1 MERQI
6 AFITGASR
14 GIGAAAALAL
24 AERGYDV
31 VLTART
37 VAPGE
42 RHDHGNVAGAPDL
55 RPLPGSLEETAA
67 AVRTRG
73 REALALR
80 ADLLDAQSL
89 ADAVDETEKQWGPI
103 DVLLNNGI
111 VQTAGVM
118 DHVRDLTAENV
129 ERIYRGNVLAPL
141 WLVQRVLPTMVRRG
155 RGTIVNMVSESGFTD
170 PPAPAGEGGWGFAYS
185 SSKSAIARLVGVLA
199 VEYRDSGLRFFN
211 VEPGFIV
218 TEMVKAT
225 GLLEHFGPQ
234 WGGAP
239 PEVPAAVITW
249 LVTDPAAQEWH
260 GKTVSAQ
267 KLCKQLGLVP
277 GWPPPKPGPRAR

>member
-1 MERQI
+1 LVTERRI
-6 AFITGASR
+6 AFVTGASR
-14 GIGAAAALAL
+14 GIGAAAARVL
-24 AERGYDV
+24 AERGFDV

-37 VAPGE
+37 LTKGE
-42 RHDHGNVAGAPDL
+42 THDHANKAGLPDL

-67 AVRTRG
+67 AVRERG
-73 REALALR
+73 REALPLR
-80 ADLLDAQSL
+80 LDLLDPASL
-89 ADAVDETEKQWGPI
+89 AAAVDETEKRWGPI

-118 DHVRDLTAENV
+118 DLVRDLTAENV

-141 WLVQRVLPTMVRRG
+141 WLVQRLLPGMLARG

-170 PPAPAGEGGWGFAYS
+170 PPAPAGQGGWGFAYS

-199 VEYRDSGLRFFN
+199 AEYRNSGLRFYN

-225 GLLEHFGPQ
+225 GLLEQFGPQ
-234 WGGAP
+234 WHGAP
-239 PEVPAAVITW
+239 PEVPASVIAW
-249 LVTDPAAQEWH
+249 LVTEPAALEWH

-267 KLCKQLGLVP
+267 KLCKTLGLVP
-277 GWPPPKPGPRAR
+277 GWPPSKPGR

>member
-1 MERQI
+1 MERKI

-14 GIGAAAALAL
+14 GIGAAAALRL
-24 AERGYDV
+24 AERGYDI

-37 VAPGE
+37 LTAGE
-42 RHDHGNVAGAPDL
+42 THDHGNRAGEPDL

-67 AVRTRG
+67 AVRSLG
-73 REALALR
+73 REALPLR
-80 ADLLDAQSL
+80 LDLLDPASL
-89 ADAVDETEKQWGPI
+89 AAAVDETEKRWGPI

-118 DHVRDLTAENV
+118 DLVRDLTAENV

-141 WLVQRVLPTMVRRG
+141 WLVQRVLPAMLARG
-155 RGTIVNMVSESGFTD
+155 RGVIVNMVSESGFTD

-199 VEYRDSGLRFFN
+199 AEHRGAGVRFYN

-225 GLLEHFGPQ
+225 GLLEQFGPQ
-234 WGGAP
+234 WRGAP
-239 PEVPAAVITW
+239 PDVPAAVIAW
-249 LVTDPAAQEWH
+249 LIGDDTAGAWH
-260 GKTVSAQ
+260 GRTISAQ
-267 KLCKQLGLVP
+267 KLCKELGLVP
-277 GWPPPKPGPRAR
+277 GWPPARA

>member
-1 MERQI
+1 VTERRI

-14 GIGAAAALAL
+14 GIGAAAARKL
-24 AERGYDV
+24 AERGFDV

-37 VAPGE
+37 LAAGE
-42 RHDHGNVAGAPDL
+42 QHDHGNRAGAPDL
-55 RPLPGSLEETAA
+55 RPLPGSLEETAD
-67 AVRTRG
+67 AVRALG
-73 REALALR
+73 RDALPLR
-80 ADLLDAQSL
+80 LDLLDAASL
-89 ADAVDETEKQWGPI
+89 AAAVDETEKRWGPI
-103 DVLLNNGI
+103 EVLLNNGI

-118 DHVRDLTAENV
+118 DLVRDLTAENV

-141 WLVQRVLPTMVRRG
+141 WLVQRVLPGMLARG
-155 RGTIVNMVSESGFTD
+155 RGAIVNMVSESGFTD

-185 SSKSAIARLVGVLA
+185 SSKAAIARLVGVLA
-199 VEYRDSGLRFFN
+199 AEHRGAGVRFFN

-225 GLLEHFGPQ
+225 GLLEQFGPQ
-234 WGGAP
+234 WRGAP
-239 PEVPAAVITW
+239 PEVPAAVIAW
-249 LVTDPAAQEWH
+249 LICEDAAREWH

-277 GWPPPKPGPRAR
+277 GWPPAKGGRS

>member
-1 MERQI
+1 MERKI

-14 GIGAAAALAL
+14 GIGAAAALRL
-24 AERGYDV
+24 AQRGYDV

-37 VAPGE
+37 LAAGE
-42 RHDHGNVAGAPDL
+42 THDHGNRAGEPDL

-67 AVRTRG
+67 AVRALG
-73 REALALR
+73 REALPLR
-80 ADLLDAQSL
+80 LDLLDPASL
-89 ADAVDETEKQWGPI
+89 AAAVDETEKRWGPV
-103 DVLLNNGI
+103 DMLLNNGI

-141 WLVQRVLPTMVRRG
+141 WLVQRVLPAMLERG
-155 RGTIVNMVSESGFTD
+155 RGVIVNMVSESGFTD
-170 PPAPAGEGGWGFAYS
+170 PHAPAGEGGWGFAYS
-185 SSKSAIARLVGVLA
+185 SSKAAIARLVGVLA
-199 VEYRDSGLRFFN
+199 AEHRDAGVRFYN

-225 GLLEHFGPQ
+225 GLLEQFGPQ

-239 PEVPAAVITW
+239 PEVPAAVIAW
-249 LVTDPAAQEWH
+249 LVADDAAGTRH
-260 GKTVSAQ
+260 GKTISAQ
-267 KLCKQLGLVP
+267 KLCKELALVP
-277 GWPPPKPGPRAR
+277 GWPPQRA

>member
-14 GIGAAAALAL
+14 GIGAAAARAL
-24 AERGYDV
+24 AARGFDV

-37 VAPGE
+37 LAPGE
-42 RHDHGNVAGAPDL
+42 RHDHGNQAGAPDL

-67 AVRTRG
+67 AVRALG
-73 REALALR
+73 REALPLR
-80 ADLLDAQSL
+80 LDLLDPASL
-89 ADAVDETEKQWGPI
+89 AAAVDETEKRWGPI

-118 DHVRDLTAENV
+118 DLVRDLTAENV

-141 WLVQRVLPTMVRRG
+141 WLVQRVLPGMLARRRG
-155 RGTIVNMVSESGFTD
+155 AIVNMVSESGFSD
-170 PPAPAGEGGWGFAYS
+170 PPAPAGQGGWGFAYS
-185 SSKSAIARLVGVLA
+185 SSKSALARLVGVLA
-199 VEYRDSGLRFFN
+199 AEYRDSGLRFFN

-218 TEMVKAT
+218 TELVRAT
-225 GLLEHFGPQ
+225 GLLEQFGPA
-234 WGGAP
+234 WHGAP
-239 PEVPAAVITW
+239 PEVPAAVIAW
-249 LVTDPAAQEWH
+249 LVGEDAARDWH

-267 KLCKQLGLVP
+267 KLCKTLRLVP
-277 GWPPPKPGPRAR
+277 GWPPLRA

>member
-1 MERQI
+1 MERKI

-14 GIGAAAALAL
+14 GIGAAAALRL

-37 VAPGE
+37 LAPGE
-42 RHDHGNVAGAPDL
+42 THDHGNRAGEPDL

-67 AVRTRG
+67 AVRARG
-73 REALALR
+73 RDALALR
-80 ADLLDAQSL
+80 LDLLDPASL
-89 ADAVDETEKQWGPI
+89 AAAVDETEKRWGPI

-141 WLVQRVLPTMVRRG
+141 WLVQRVLPGMAARG
-155 RGTIVNMVSESGFTD
+155 RGTIVNMVSESGFSD
-170 PPAPAGEGGWGFAYS
+170 PHAPAGEGGWGFAYS
-185 SSKSAIARLVGVLA
+185 SSKAAIARLVGVLA
-199 VEYRDSGLRFFN
+199 AEYRGAGLRFYN

-225 GLLEHFGPQ
+225 GLLDQFGPQ

-239 PEVPAAVITW
+239 PEVPAAVIAW
-249 LVTDPAAQEWH
+249 LVCDDSAGEWH

-267 KLCKQLGLVP
+267 KLCKTLGLVP
-277 GWPPPKPGPRAR
+277 GWPPKRA

>member
-1 MERQI
+1 MERQV

-14 GIGAAAALAL
+14 GIGAATALRL
-24 AERGYDV
+24 AERGYDLV
-31 VLTART
+31 VTART
-37 VAPGE
+37 LAPGE
-42 RHDHGNVAGAPDL
+42 THDHGNKAGAPDL

-67 AVRTRG
+67 AVRARG

-80 ADLLDAQSL
+80 VDLLDPASL
-89 ADAVDETEKQWGPI
+89 AAAVDETEKRWGPV

-118 DHVRDLTAENV
+118 DLVRDLTAENV

-141 WLVQRVLPTMVRRG
+141 WLVQRVLPAMLARG
-155 RGTIVNMVSESGFTD
+155 RGVIVNMVSESGFSD
-170 PPAPAGEGGWGFAYS
+170 PHAPAGEGGWGFAYS
-185 SSKSAIARLVGVLA
+185 SSKAAIARLVGVLA
-199 VEYRDSGLRFFN
+199 AEHRGAGVRFYN

-225 GLLEHFGPQ
+225 GLLEQFGPQ

-239 PEVPAAVITW
+239 PDVPAAVIAW
-249 LVTDPAAQEWH
+249 LVGDDTAGKWH
-260 GKTVSAQ
+260 GKTISAQ
-267 KLCKQLGLVP
+267 KLCKELALVP
-277 GWPPPKPGPRAR
+277 GWPPRRA

>member
-1 MERQI
+1 MERKI

-14 GIGAAAALAL
+14 GIGAAAALRL
-24 AERGYDV
+24 AQRGYDV

-37 VAPGE
+37 LAAGE
-42 RHDHGNVAGAPDL
+42 THDHGNRAGEPDL

-67 AVRTRG
+67 AVRALG
-73 REALALR
+73 REALPLR
-80 ADLLDAQSL
+80 LDLLDPASL
-89 ADAVDETEKQWGPI
+89 AAAVDETEKRWGPV

-141 WLVQRVLPTMVRRG
+141 WLVQRVLPAMLERG
-155 RGTIVNMVSESGFTD
+155 RGVIVNMVSESGFTD
-170 PPAPAGEGGWGFAYS
+170 PHAPAGEGGWGFAYS
-185 SSKSAIARLVGVLA
+185 SSKAAIARLVGVLA
-199 VEYRDSGLRFFN
+199 AEHRDAGVRFYN

-225 GLLEHFGPQ
+225 GLLEQFGPQ

-239 PEVPAAVITW
+239 PEVPAAVIAW
-249 LVTDPAAQEWH
+249 LVADDAAGTRH
-260 GKTVSAQ
+260 GKTISAQ
-267 KLCKQLGLVP
+267 KLCKELALVP
-277 GWPPPKPGPRAR
+277 GWPPERA